1 MLRLSEMTE
10 ELNSKIRD
18 ASEEVHACCSHYTCR
33 DVTCCL
39 QAARHRTHHEA
50 ESRERE
56 SAAQLK
62 IDELS
67 QQLLASKQSS
77 ELQLCDAAALRT
89 KLLSAEVQ
97 VAEHAQSDPPAL
109 PRVPSSTVP
118 SSTNVRRNPEL
129 RVSAPRKHAQHTSR
143 AFGSARRATRVVA
156 GDVCFAAVP
165 RTR

>member
-97 VAEHAQSDPPAL
+97 VAEHAQSEPPAL

-165 RTR
+165 HTR